1 MSLINTLLQDY
12 RLNREITGFLLEKIF
27 HNKWWDYSDQILNL
41 NGRICLINCLGFGIL
56 GFILIKY
63 LNNFLYNIYSNLN
76 ETTLNI
82 IFYTLITIFIIDLIV
97 SFKVIFKVKN
107 MTIHKAGYILLL
119 KILIVLIILNLA
131 SFYFINNTS
140 IVYTILGITVVM
152 YLLVV
157 NFFRF
162 PNRVIIQDD
171 NTILAPADGKIVVI
185 EETEEPEY
193 FKDRRLQVSIFMNIF
208 NVHINWFPVN
218 GVIKYFKYHKGNFA
232 AAYLPKSS
240 TDNERTT
247 IVIECN
253 NGKTV
258 LMRQIAGAMAKRI
271 VSYAPVG
278 GQARQDQHAGF
289 IKFGSRV
296 DLFLPLGTQ
305 IEVKLGQKT
314 TGSQTIIGTF
324 K

>member
-1 MSLINTLLQDY
+1 
-12 RLNREITGFLLEKIF
+12 
-27 HNKWWDYSDQILNL
+27 
-41 NGRICLINCLGFGIL
+41 
-56 GFILIKY
+56 
-63 LNNFLYNIYSNLN
+63 
-76 ETTLNI
+76 
-82 IFYTLITIFIIDLIV
+82 
-97 SFKVIFKVKN
+97 

-119 KILIVLIILNLA
+119 KILLIVILINLA
-131 SFYFINNTS
+131 SFYFIPNHA
-140 IVYTILGITVVM
+140 IVYTILIVTIIM
-152 YLLVV
+152 YLFIV

-193 FKDRRLQVSIFMNIF
+193 FKDRRIQVSIFMNIF

-218 GVIKYFKYHKGNFA
+218 GIIKYFKYHQGNFA

-240 TDNERTT
+240 TENERTT

-253 NGKTV
+253 NGETI

-278 GQARQDQHAGF
+278 GKARQDQHAGF

-296 DLFLPLGTQ
+296 DLFLPLNTK

>member
-1 MSLINTLLQDY
+1 
-12 RLNREITGFLLEKIF
+12 
-27 HNKWWDYSDQILNL
+27 
-41 NGRICLINCLGFGIL
+41 
-56 GFILIKY
+56 
-63 LNNFLYNIYSNLN
+63 
-76 ETTLNI
+76 
-82 IFYTLITIFIIDLIV
+82 
-97 SFKVIFKVKN
+97 

-218 GVIKYFKYHKGNFA
+218 GVINTTKAILQRLIYPNPRPRTNG
-232 AAYLPKSS
+232 LPSLS
-240 TDNERTT
+240 N
-247 IVIECN
+247 VI
-253 NGKTV
+253 TV
-258 LMRQIAGAMAKRI
+258 RP
-271 VSYAPVG
+271 S
-278 GQARQDQHAGF
+278 
-289 IKFGSRV
+289 
-296 DLFLPLGTQ
+296 
-305 IEVKLGQKT
+305 
-314 TGSQTIIGTF
+314 
-324 K
+324 

>member
-1 MSLINTLLQDY
+1 MTL
-12 RLNREITGFLLEKIF
+12 
-27 HNKWWDYSDQILNL
+27 
-41 NGRICLINCLGFGIL
+41 
-56 GFILIKY
+56 
-63 LNNFLYNIYSNLN
+63 
-76 ETTLNI
+76 
-82 IFYTLITIFIIDLIV
+82 
-97 SFKVIFKVKN
+97 
-107 MTIHKAGYILLL
+107 HKAGYKLLL
-119 KILIVLIILNLA
+119 KILSFGILLNVA
-131 SFYFINNTS
+131 SYYFINNTIIVHTILIVS
-140 IVYTILGITVVM
+140 IVI
-152 YLLVV
+152 YLFIV

-171 NTILAPADGKIVVI
+171 NAILAPADGKIVVI

-193 FKDRRLQVSIFMNIF
+193 FKDRRMQVSIFMNIF

-218 GVIKYFKYHKGNFA
+218 GIIKYFKYHKGNYA

-240 TDNERTT
+240 TENERTS

-253 NGKTV
+253 NGQSI

-271 VSYAPVG
+271 VSYTPVG
-278 GQARQDQHAGF
+278 GKARQDQHAGF

-296 DLFLPLGTQ
+296 DLFLPLDTK

-324 K
+324 Q